1 MQTWHTP
8 LTPLSFL
15 ARSAAVYPQSPALVY
30 GEHSW
35 TFAQLHAAV
44 EERAR
49 ALRAAGV
56 GPGDRVAYMMPN
68 LPEMLI
74 AQFAVPLLDAVLVS
88 INTRL
93 APEEVRYICDHSGAS
108 VLVQFHPD
116 AKAAGRKT
124 EYSLIAVWK
133 NGVLINM
140 DSQAPNQAAWEWLR
154 TSPQLADLRREVTFG
169 NSRFDLAFT
178 RGGNPGFMEVKG
190 VTLEENGTAR
200 FPDAPTLRGV
210 RHIRELTRMAG
221 EGMDTAV
228 LFVIQMKGVSSFEPN
243 MATQPEFGLAL
254 RDAADAGVQI
264 LARDCLVSLDEAA
277 GTLSL
282 AIDAPV
288 PVKLP

>member
-1 MQTWHTP
+1 MWAFGGLQPP
-8 LTPLSFL
+8 LKGRIRHDLRKHRAGHFPGPPQPLHRP
-15 ARSAAVYPQSPALVY
+15 RSHPRQGDGLPRE
-30 GEHSW
+30 EHRRCRE
-35 TFAQLHAAV
+35 L
-44 EERAR
+44 
-49 ALRAAGV
+49 L
-56 GPGDRVAYMMPN
+56 
-68 LPEMLI
+68 LP
-74 AQFAVPLLDAVLVS
+74 
-88 INTRL
+88 
-93 APEEVRYICDHSGAS
+93 GAS
-108 VLVQFHPD
+108 ILVQFHPD

-154 TSPQLADLRREVTFG
+154 TSPQLADLRREVAFG

>member
-1 MQTWHTP
+1 MTYENIEP
-8 LTPLSFL
+8 GIFL
-15 ARSAAVYPQSPALVY
+15 ARPNRF
-30 GEHSW
+30 
-35 TFAQLHAAV
+35 T
-44 EERAR
+44 AR
-49 ALRAAGV
+49 VLIRGRETV
-56 GPGDRVAYMMPN
+56 CHVKNTGRCRELL
-68 LPEMLI
+68 LP
-74 AQFAVPLLDAVLVS
+74 
-88 INTRL
+88 
-93 APEEVRYICDHSGAS
+93 GAS

-133 NGVLINM
+133 SGVLINM

-221 EGMDTAV
+221 EGMDAAV

>member
-1 MQTWHTP
+1 MTYENIEP
-8 LTPLSFL
+8 GIFL
-15 ARSAAVYPQSPALVY
+15 ARPNRF
-30 GEHSW
+30 
-35 TFAQLHAAV
+35 T
-44 EERAR
+44 AR
-49 ALRAAGV
+49 VLIRGRETV
-56 GPGDRVAYMMPN
+56 CHVKNTGRCRELL
-68 LPEMLI
+68 LP
-74 AQFAVPLLDAVLVS
+74 
-88 INTRL
+88 
-93 APEEVRYICDHSGAS
+93 GAS

-221 EGMDTAV
+221 EGMDAAV
-228 LFVIQMKGVSSFEPN
+228 LFVIQMKGVARFCPN
-243 MATQPEFGLAL
+243 DATHPAFGAAL
-254 RDAADAGVQI
+254 RAAAEGGVRI
-264 LARDCLVSLDEAA
+264 YAYDCLVTPDSL
-277 GTLSL
+277 T
-282 AIDAPV
+282 IDAPV
-288 PVKLP
+288 PVVL

>member
-1 MQTWHTP
+1 MWAFGGLQPPRKEDSAMTYENIEP
-8 LTPLSFL
+8 GIFL
-15 ARSAAVYPQSPALVY
+15 ARPNRF
-30 GEHSW
+30 
-35 TFAQLHAAV
+35 T
-44 EERAR
+44 AR
-49 ALRAAGV
+49 VLIRGRETV
-56 GPGDRVAYMMPN
+56 CHVKNTGRCRELL
-68 LPEMLI
+68 LP
-74 AQFAVPLLDAVLVS
+74 
-88 INTRL
+88 
-93 APEEVRYICDHSGAS
+93 GAS

-140 DSQAPNQAAWEWLR
+140 DSQAPNRAAWEWLR
-154 TSPQLADLRREVTFG
+154 TSPQLADLRREVTFE

-178 RGGNPGFMEVKG
+178 RGGNLGFMEVKG

-221 EGMDTAV
+221 EGMDAAV